1 MTNGIE
7 PEHDPAMQAIAQATN
22 DMAAMAAQR
31 HAEAA
36 VIQETQAVIGRAQA
50 AIDDAERDALTPKE
64 QEARL
69 AAEEAAY
76 EAYHAQRAAE
86 IEEDIELY
94 RQIDGPEAEI
104 G

>member
-7 PEHDPAMQAIAQATN
+7 PERDPAMQAIAQAAN
-22 DMAAMAAQR
+22 DMAAIAAQR

-36 VIQETQAVIGRAQA
+36 VSQDAQGVVGRAQA
-50 AIDDAERDALTPKE
+50 AIDEEELNALTPKE

-94 RQIDGPEAEI
+94 TQIDGPEAEI